1 MEKKVNICN
10 AYEIS
15 KKCNISSYPTLEN
28 CLFGAVSLT
37 KNIIIDKY
45 KYSAYG
51 IGFDRH
57 GFSSHRI
64 GGTGRNL
71 IICVADISSSTKIDN
86 RKKDAFIFGKYPTQ
100 GLEHTLYEEKMC
112 SINFTEHNKK
122 FYLSLHYNGVNSYL
136 FINGIEIYKF
146 KAKDCEI
153 LASLL
158 YLGNISKVWTVDNIQ
173 KT

>member
-1 MEKKVNICN
+1 
-10 AYEIS
+10 
-15 KKCNISSYPTLEN
+15 
-28 CLFGAVSLT
+28 
-37 KNIIIDKY
+37 
-45 KYSAYG
+45 
-51 IGFDRH
+51 
-57 GFSSHRI
+57 
-64 GGTGRNL
+64 
-71 IICVADISSSTKIDN
+71 
-86 RKKDAFIFGKYPTQ
+86 
-100 GLEHTLYEEKMC
+100 MC

-173 KT
+173 KTWLNA

>member
-1 MEKKVNICN
+1 
-10 AYEIS
+10 
-15 KKCNISSYPTLEN
+15 
-28 CLFGAVSLT
+28 
-37 KNIIIDKY
+37 
-45 KYSAYG
+45 
-51 IGFDRH
+51 
-57 GFSSHRI
+57 
-64 GGTGRNL
+64 
-71 IICVADISSSTKIDN
+71 
-86 RKKDAFIFGKYPTQ
+86 
-100 GLEHTLYEEKMC
+100 MC
-112 SINFTEHNKK
+112 SINFTERNKK

>member
-1 MEKKVNICN
+1 
-10 AYEIS
+10 
-15 KKCNISSYPTLEN
+15 
-28 CLFGAVSLT
+28 
-37 KNIIIDKY
+37 
-45 KYSAYG
+45 
-51 IGFDRH
+51 
-57 GFSSHRI
+57 
-64 GGTGRNL
+64 
-71 IICVADISSSTKIDN
+71 
-86 RKKDAFIFGKYPTQ
+86 
-100 GLEHTLYEEKMC
+100 MC